1 MQNIEI
7 PALTAEEKF
16 DEQYLNMLKAR
27 PNRFLQ
33 RSAGDPRVGV
43 STAPRELV
51 TTVWTFYQQGSRDY
65 CLPYSFASGLR
76 YCGFEDAATEI
87 ASYEGL
93 FSYFPT
99 DWALDVLENMMLS
112 LAPLI
117 GRARKFNIKGKK
129 KMSVKE
135 LLEDETPYPTLVIPR
150 GKNGYCGHCICV
162 VDNLIFDPI
171 TPFALRLN
179 QDSLTWIFGVEVTKL
194 HFVYHFMI
202 KESPEGI

>member
-1 MQNIEI
+1 
-7 PALTAEEKF
+7 
-16 DEQYLNMLKAR
+16 MLKAQ
-27 PNRFLQ
+27 PNRYL
-33 RSAGDPRVGV
+33 RSSTGDPRVGV
-43 STAPRELV
+43 STVPKELV
-51 TTVWTFYQQGSRDY
+51 TKVRTFYQQGGRDY

-76 YCGFEDAATEI
+76 YCGFEHAATEI
-87 ASYEGL
+87 ASYEDL
-93 FSYFPT
+93 FSYLPT

-112 LAPLI
+112 LAPVI

-135 LLEDETPYPTLVIPR
+135 LLEDETPYPTLVIPK

-179 QDSLTWIFGVEVTKL
+179 QESLTWIFGVEVTKL
-194 HFVYHFMI
+194 HFVYRFMI
-202 KESPEGI
+202 KESPEGIRIKEKYKRKMVHH